1 LSLLVDRSILKHH
14 KITCFNKG
22 GEKPVKHLVK
32 IATMT
37 AVLSALAA
45 PAFAEEVTVGDTY
58 FKLSAGALIFDDL
71 KGTSGGIPVKIELD
85 TGWTVSGAADFDSG
99 TAGGITVPING
110 DLSSLLTMV
119 NANFHPNPGGGIDP
133 YVGAGIGMA
142 FSEIKVDSIGGVPI
156 NSKDSS
162 DDLALQGTAGVNMAL
177 GGGKLGAQYRYI
189 WTDTGG
195 SGSDDITGH
204 ALTLHYIFSF

>member
-1 LSLLVDRSILKHH
+1 
-14 KITCFNKG
+14 
-22 GEKPVKHLVK
+22 VKHLVK

-85 TGWTVSGAADFDSG
+85 TGWTVSGAVGYNVNPNIALELELTYLTADFDSG